1 MIRKHHGFTLIEL
14 MVVIIIISIMTS
26 VAVISLNPNDS
37 VHEKEAR
44 RLALVLQQA
53 SMEAISQFKQIGVV
67 FNEDGYSF
75 AALNEETQQWA
86 TYTSETNRAFREYDL
101 PEDVSIEI
109 EVDGIEE
116 SIMGNSDIEELELI
130 SDDELNKVDTG
141 TEEEKEVIPQIY
153 FLSSGETSKFSVFLM
168 QEDNDSFYIVEG
180 EITGTIKLRG
190 NDDE

>member
-14 MVVIIIISIMTS
+14 MVVIVIIAIMTS
-26 VAVISLNPNDS
+26 VAMISLNPNDS
-37 VHEKEAR
+37 PHEKEAR

-86 TYTSETNRAFREYDL
+86 TYTSETNRAFKEHEL

-109 EVDGIEE
+109 EVDGIAE
-116 SIMGNSDIEELELI
+116 SIMGDSDIEELELI
-130 SDDELNKVDTG
+130 SDEDLEKVDTG

-153 FLSSGETSKFSVFLM
+153 FLSSGEASKFSVFLM
-168 QEDNDSFYIVEG
+168 QDDKESYYIIEG
-180 EITGTIKLRG
+180 EMTGSIKLRG
-190 NDDE
+190 DDDE

>member
-1 MIRKHHGFTLIEL
+1 MLRKHQGFTLIEL
-14 MVVIIIISIMTS
+14 LVVIVIISIMTS

-37 VHEKEAR
+37 PHEKEAR

-75 AALNEETQQWA
+75 AALNEETQQW
-86 TYTSETNRAFREYDL
+86 TGYTSETNRAFKEHEL

-109 EVDGIEE
+109 EVDGIAE
-116 SIMGNSDIEELELI
+116 SILGDNDIEELELI
-130 SDDELNKVDTG
+130 SDEELEKVDTG

-153 FLSSGETSKFSVFLM
+153 FLSSGEASKFSVFLM
-168 QEDNDSFYIVEG
+168 QDDNESYYIVEG
-180 EITGTIKLRG
+180 EITGSIKLRSD
-190 NDDE
+190 NDE